1 MIHTFYSFTDCSTGC
16 SQVHDNDSPTGRQRR
31 IWSRS
36 KSLTSF
42 LAHQYMHL
50 LKNVHTVHRTQSL
63 KPRAIFITSHFSF
76 SFVKVL
82 VSFGANPQDI
92 DKENTTLPDY
102 LPEDPDSPKADSH
115 SVARIKKDDKKSGW
129 LSSAATFI
137 TNSFYW

>member
-1 MIHTFYSFTDCSTGC
+1 MTMTAQQVVKDEYGAEVRVYHLSLPTSTCIYLNMYILYIEHSHSSPEPYSL
-16 SQVHDNDSPTGRQRR
+16 QV
-31 IWSRS
+31 IFL
-36 KSLTSF
+36 SL
-42 LAHQYMHL
+42 
-50 LKNVHTVHRTQSL
+50 
-63 KPRAIFITSHFSF
+63 
-76 SFVKVL
+76 FVKVL

-92 DKENTTLPDY
+92 DKENTILPDY